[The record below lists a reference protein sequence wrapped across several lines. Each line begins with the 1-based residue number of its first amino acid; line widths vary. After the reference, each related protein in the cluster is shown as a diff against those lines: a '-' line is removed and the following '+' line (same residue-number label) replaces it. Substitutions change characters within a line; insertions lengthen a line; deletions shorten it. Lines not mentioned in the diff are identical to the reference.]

1 MDAYETGRNIADKQ
15 AKLSLVSITK
25 RELLQICQ
33 KNPSHPAALDIVKGV
48 EPYTD
53 DKICA
58 VMPLSLEAIETNREV
73 IVKQVLV
80 QEDGRQKTLRTFELG
95 EKLPQPAQK
104 DDKPTTTENLTDE

>member
-15 AKLSLVSITK
+15 AKLSLVSMTK

-48 EPYTD
+48 EPYSD

-80 QEDGRQKTLRTFELG
+80 EEDGRQKTLRTFELG
-95 EKLPQPAQK
+95 KELPKSANSADEPPTMEEKTN
-104 DDKPTTTENLTDE
+104 D